1 MNDFKK
7 RKRELI
13 QVVDIF
19 ASCTFIITMYSLSK
33 IVEIYGNSDKLIP
46 MLLFL
51 MLNYLLCL
59 IFAFEIAKSLRNSIE
74 KEESEENAKK
84 KDEWNG

>member
-84 KDEWNG
+84 KDE